1 MKGVCRPI
9 RVRGIRGA
17 ITVERN
23 TREEIIAA
31 TKELLLSLVRENGI
45 EIEDIASIFFTL
57 TPDLNAEFPALAA
70 RELGWQYVPLLC
82 AQEIDVPGA
91 MGKVLRVLMHVNTEK
106 SQKELKHLYLK
117 GAATLRLDLSSGN

>member
-1 MKGVCRPI
+1 MCRPI